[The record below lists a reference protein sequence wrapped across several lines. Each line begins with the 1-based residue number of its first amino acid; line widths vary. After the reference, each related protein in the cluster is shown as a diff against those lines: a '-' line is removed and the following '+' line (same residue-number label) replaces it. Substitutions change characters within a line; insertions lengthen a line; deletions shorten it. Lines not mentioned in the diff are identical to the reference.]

1 MTSTDLEVEELYAE
15 AYRPLVGLLTV
26 IGGSPTD
33 AEEVAQDAFVRLLER
48 WSRIRRYDDPAAWV
62 RTVAVRMLISRHR
75 RTLVAAAGLRRLA
88 GQADHADRTDPA
100 DSGVASASG
109 DTVDVA
115 AALARLPEPQR
126 AVVVLHHVCDL
137 SVETIAD
144 QLRLPTGTVKSRL
157 GRGRA
162 ALSTMLPDPQ
172 EATHD

>member
-62 RTVAVRMLISRHR
+62 RTVAVRMLTSRHR

-88 GQADHADRTDPA
+88 GQADQA

-109 DTVDVA
+109 NTVDVA

-137 SVETIAD
+137 SVETIDD